1 MHMAN
6 ARAATPARKNE
17 QMLRLPGLASAERYS
32 SRLSARSALYT
43 ELRLLLD
50 GREAALASEDYR
62 SLVIKEN
69 CLARGSVSARQ
80 KLWKELHA
88 RYRLDGEDPLFAAF
102 WQEWRSSKT
111 EPERTLT
118 AYILFALND
127 RLVTDLGT
135 DWLFPLLRR
144 SPAELRVGDVR
155 AFLARARQHPEVA
168 KWSEETTAA
177 VARKYCASIRDF
189 GLAKGIVRKVTVR
202 PALYGSPVRLLVR
215 ALRLA
220 GTPPFAL
227 VQAPIFRLLGTDT
240 TEIVDA
246 LGELSRTGALH
257 FRMQGDVVEIDLRE
271 AA

>member
-1 MHMAN
+1 MAN
-6 ARAATPARKNE
+6 GRIASRTRTKQRP
-17 QMLRLPGLASAERYS
+17 LRIPGLGSDERYS

-50 GREAALASEDYR
+50 GRVDALSSGSYR
-62 SLVIKEN
+62 HLVIEEN
-69 CLARGSVSARQ
+69 CLARGPVSARR

-88 RYRLDGEDPLFAAF
+88 RYRLDGADPLFAAF
-102 WQEWRSSKT
+102 WQEWRRSKV
-111 EPERTLT
+111 EPERSLT

-127 RLVTDLGT
+127 RLVSDLGT
-135 DWLFPLLRR
+135 EWLFPLLRR
-144 SPAELRVGDVR
+144 SPAELRVGDVL

-168 KWSEETTAA
+168 KWSEQTTEA
-177 VARKYCASIRDF
+177 VAQKYCASVRDF
-189 GLAKGIVRKVTVR
+189 GLAKGVIRKVTVR

-220 GTPPFAL
+220 ETPPFAL
-227 VQAPIFRLLGTDT
+227 VQAPIFRLLGVDT
-240 TEIVDA
+240 TEVVDA

-257 FRMQGDVVEIDLRE
+257 FRMQGDVVELDFRE

>member
-1 MHMAN
+1 MPYG
-6 ARAATPARKNE
+6 RIATPTRMHE
-17 QMLRLPGLASAERYS
+17 QPLRIPGLAPAEPYS

-50 GREAALASEDYR
+50 GREEALASADYR
-62 SLVIKEN
+62 SLVIEEN
-69 CLARGSVSARQ
+69 CLARGSVSARR
-80 KLWKELHA
+80 KLWEELHA
-88 RYRLDGEDPLFAAF
+88 RYRLDAADPLFRAF
-102 WQEWRSSKT
+102 WHEWRRSEL
-111 EPERTLT
+111 EPERSLT

-135 DWLFPLLRR
+135 EWLFPLLRR

-155 AFLARARQHPEVA
+155 AFLTRVRHHPEVA
-168 KWSEETTAA
+168 KWSEKTTAA

-189 GLAKGIVRKVTVR
+189 GLAKGIVRKTTVR
-202 PALYGSPVRLLVR
+202 PALYGSPARLLVR
-215 ALRLA
+215 ALRLV

-227 VQAPIFRLLGTDT
+227 VQAPIFRLLGMDS
-240 TEIVDA
+240 TEVVDA

-257 FRMQGDVVEIDLRE
+257 FRMQGDVVELDIRE

>member
-1 MHMAN
+1 MDMAN
-6 ARAATPARKNE
+6 ARNATRARMSDQSLRIPA
-17 QMLRLPGLASAERYS
+17 LASAERYS

-50 GREAALASEDYR
+50 GRENALASEGYR
-62 SLVIKEN
+62 SLVIEEN
-69 CLARGSVSARQ
+69 CLVRGSVSARQ

-88 RYRLDGEDPLFAAF
+88 RYRLDGDDPLFAAF
-102 WQEWRSSKT
+102 WQEWRSSKA

-144 SPAELRVGDVR
+144 SPSELRVGDVR

-220 GTPPFAL
+220 GTPTFAL

-257 FRMQGDVVEIDLRE
+257 FRMQGDVVELDLRE

>member
-1 MHMAN
+1 MNMAN
-6 ARAATPARKNE
+6 ARNTSRARKSDE
-17 QMLRLPGLASAERYS
+17 SLRIPGLASAEPYS

-43 ELRLLLD
+43 DLRLLLD
-50 GREAALASEDYR
+50 GREYALASEEYR
-62 SLVIKEN
+62 SLVIEQN
-69 CLARGSVSARQ
+69 CLARGPVAARR

-88 RYRLDGEDPLFAAF
+88 RYRLDGTDPLFAAF
-102 WQEWRSSKT
+102 WQEWRRSKA
-111 EPERTLT
+111 EPERNLT
-118 AYILFALND
+118 AYTLFALND

-135 DWLFPLLRR
+135 EWLFPLLRR

-155 AFLARARQHPEVA
+155 AFLARARHHPEVA
-168 KWSEETTAA
+168 KWSEATTAA
-177 VARKYCASIRDF
+177 VAQKYCASIRDF

-215 ALRLA
+215 ALRLI

-227 VQAPIFRLLGTDT
+227 VRAPIFRLLGMDT
-240 TEIVDA
+240 TEVVDA

-257 FRMQGDVVEIDLRE
+257 FRMQGDVVELDIRE